1 MTIVNMKGSTSGR
14 GRKKGMSGFIDLQDP
29 DKPYA
34 CDRKY
39 IFCICVIFWLMLFK
53 SFLCTYCGL
62 NIFIVVHKVYHNLK
76 INLQ

>member
-1 MTIVNMKGSTSGR
+1 MKGSTSGR

-39 IFCICVIFWLMLFK
+39 IFLH
-53 SFLCTYCGL
+53 LCYIL
-62 NIFIVVHKVYHNLK
+62 VNAI
-76 INLQ
+76 